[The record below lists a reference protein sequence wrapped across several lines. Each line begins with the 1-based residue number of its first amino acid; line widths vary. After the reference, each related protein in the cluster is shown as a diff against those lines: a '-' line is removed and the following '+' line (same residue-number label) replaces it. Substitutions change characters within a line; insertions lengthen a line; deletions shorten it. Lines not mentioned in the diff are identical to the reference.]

1 MRLLTVFT
9 LIAASFLT
17 TSDALSTT
25 VVNTINRAS
34 TDGPSGRLLR
44 THHAAIED
52 DNDLE
57 ERPFSSD
64 QVKQLMKAAKDGRF
78 SYTKALNIP
87 GYVNSL
93 TPEQFRHFN
102 HRRNKFIV
110 TKQKSEESVSRLCKQ
125 QRSPNKTV
133 CVLGSLRN
141 MECLLENS
149 SYFAAS
155 NWREEGQ
162 TTCTS

>member
-1 MRLLTVFT
+1 MRLLTVCT

-25 VVNTINRAS
+25 VVNTVNRAS

-44 THHAAIED
+44 TYHAAIED

-57 ERPFSSD
+57 ERSFSSD
-64 QVKQLMKAAKDGRF
+64 QVKQLMKAAKDRHF
-78 SYTKALNIP
+78 SYTKALHTP

-102 HRRNKFIV
+102 HLRNKFI
-110 TKQKSEESVSRLCKQ
+110 EL
-125 QRSPNKTV
+125 NKKAK
-133 CVLGSLRN
+133 R
-141 MECLLENS
+141 
-149 SYFAAS
+149 A
-155 NWREEGQ
+155 
-162 TTCTS
+162 